1 MRSRRVGRL
10 FHPIILGL
18 IVFASA
24 RGAGQTSPS
33 SPVGLP
39 AIDRGLV
46 QRLYRSPDSPETKLR
61 LSIQSLNGP
70 AERVDAAGASY
81 VAGKLIVKF
90 RDGTS
95 SATRVSALSTRGA
108 RASAQLP
115 YADFDV
121 VSLDPADDVEAAA
134 TALAARSDVE
144 YAQPAYRVHATLKPN
159 DPLYFHQWNLPDIDM
174 ERAWDLQ
181 PAAGSSI
188 TVAVLDTGVAYTNV
202 TRSFQAQAFR
212 VNADGDVIVGGSS
225 GTSYPALGNLTL
237 PFVAAPDL
245 GPSTRF
251 VSPHDF
257 IWDTDVPVDLDGHGT
272 HVSGTIGQATNNNL
286 GVAGV
291 AFNVK
296 LMPVKVLDSAWDTIF
311 GSPNVGT
318 DDTVARGIRYAA
330 DNGAKIINM
339 SLGRTGTARS
349 APVVEDAIRYAVGKG
364 AFVAIAGGNEFEDGN
379 PTEVLAEIANRVQGA
394 VSVAALDRNHNRAFY
409 SSTGNYIELAAPG
422 GSFRG
427 FDNEGGILQQTLDL
441 DLVETYTSSPARF
454 IAPHFDA
461 VAYFYFTGTSMATPH
476 VSGVAAMLM
485 QQGFTSPAAIEAAL
499 EKFATDR
506 GAAGRD
512 DETGF
517 GEISAR
523 STLRGLGL
531 SR

>member
-1 MRSRRVGRL
+1 MRPRRAGRV
-10 FHPIILGL
+10 FHPLVLGL
-18 IVFASA
+18 LVLAAVPGI
-24 RGAGQTSPS
+24 GQTP
-33 SPVGLP
+33 PQAVLP

-46 QRLYRSPDSPETKLR
+46 AGLSRSPDSPETR
-61 LSIQSLNGP
+61 VRASIQSLNGP
-70 AERVDAAGASY
+70 AERVDASGAPY

-90 RDGTS
+90 RNGTS
-95 SATRVSALSTRGA
+95 SAARVSALSTRGA
-108 RASAQLP
+108 RADAQP
-115 YADFDV
+115 SYANFDV
-121 VSLDPADDVEAAA
+121 VSLDPADDVEVAARS
-134 TALAARSDVE
+134 LAARSDVE
-144 YAQPAYRVHATLKPN
+144 YAQPDYRVHATFKPN

-181 PAAGSSI
+181 PAAGSTI
-188 TVAVLDTGVAYTNV
+188 TVAVLDTGIAYTDV
-202 TRSFQAQAFR
+202 TRTFQARAFR
-212 VNADGDVIVGGSS
+212 VNADGDVIVGGTG
-225 GTSYPALGNLTL
+225 GTLYPALGTLTL

-272 HVSGTIGQATNNNL
+272 HVAGTIGQATNNGL

-296 LMPVKVLDSAWDTIF
+296 LMPVKVLDSAWDTVF

-318 DDTVARGIRYAA
+318 DDTVARGLRYAA

-339 SLGRTGTARS
+339 SLGRSGMARS
-349 APVVEDAIRYAVGKG
+349 APAVEDAIRYAVGKG
-364 AFVAIAGGNEFEDGN
+364 AFVAIAGGNGFEDGN
-379 PTEVLAEIANRVQGA
+379 ETEVFAEIANRIPGA
-394 VSVAALDRNHNRAFY
+394 VSVAALDRNHNRAYY
-409 SSTGNYIELAAPG
+409 STTGNYLELAAPG

-427 FDNEGGILQQTLDL
+427 FDDDGGILQQTLDL
-441 DLVETYTSSPARF
+441 DLVETYTMSPARF
-454 IAPHFDA
+454 TAPRFDA

-506 GAAGRD
+506 AAPGRD

-523 STLRGLGL
+523 ATLRGLGL
-531 SR
+531 AK

>member
-1 MRSRRVGRL
+1 MRSRRTDRL
-10 FHPIILGL
+10 FHPLVLALLLLG
-18 IVFASA
+18 SA
-24 RGAGQTSPS
+24 PAIKQTFSQA
-33 SPVGLP
+33 VLP

-46 QRLYRSPDSPETKLR
+46 QRVYRSPDSPETR
-61 LSIQSLNGP
+61 VRTSIQSLNGP
-70 AERVDAAGASY
+70 AERVDAAGAPY

-95 SATRVSALSTRGA
+95 SATRVSALSNRGA
-108 RASAQLP
+108 RAAAQRA
-115 YADFDV
+115 YANFDI
-121 VSLDPADDVEAAA
+121 VSLDQSDDVETAAR
-134 TALAARSDVE
+134 ALAARGDVE
-144 YAQPAYRVHATLKPN
+144 YAQPDYRVHPTFKPN
-159 DPLYFHQWNLPDIDM
+159 DPLYFRQWNLPDIDM

-202 TRSFQAQAFR
+202 TRTFQARAFR
-212 VNADGDVIVGGSS
+212 VDADGDVVVGGGA
-225 GTSYPALGNLTL
+225 GTPYPALGTLTL
-237 PFVAAPDL
+237 SFVAAPDL
-245 GPSTRF
+245 GPSSRF
-251 VSPHDF
+251 VAPHDF

-272 HVSGTIGQATNNNL
+272 HVSGTIGQTTNNGQ

-311 GSPNVGT
+311 GAPNVGT
-318 DDTVARGIRYAA
+318 DDSVARGIRYAV
-330 DNGAKIINM
+330 DNGARIINM
-339 SLGRTGTARS
+339 SLGRTGAAGS
-349 APVVEDAIRYAVGKG
+349 APVVEDAIKYAVGKG

-379 PTEVLAEIANRVQGA
+379 PTEVIAEIANRIQGA

-427 FDNEGGILQQTLDL
+427 FDSDGGILQQTLDL
-441 DLVETYTSSPARF
+441 DLVETYTMSPARF
-454 IAPHFDA
+454 TAPRFDA

-476 VSGVAAMLM
+476 VSGLAAMLM

-523 STLRGLGL
+523 AALRGLGL
-531 SR
+531 AK